1 MFVFHTQFNILS
13 WIFGTFLF
21 HVVLILKKSI
31 SIYILFSFFTL
42 ELFTGLICLKKE
54 LMCSA

>member
-21 HVVLILKKSI
+21 HVVLILKKNQ
-31 SIYILFSFFTL
+31 Y
-42 ELFTGLICLKKE
+42 LFTFFLVSSPWNYLLGLFV
-54 LMCSA
+54 